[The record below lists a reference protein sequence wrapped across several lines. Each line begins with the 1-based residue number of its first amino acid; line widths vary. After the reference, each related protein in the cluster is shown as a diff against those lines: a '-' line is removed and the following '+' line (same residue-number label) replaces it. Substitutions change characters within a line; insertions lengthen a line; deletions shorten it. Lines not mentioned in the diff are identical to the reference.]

1 MFIHGLLSNLPF
13 SSLPKQWF
21 DIRRE
26 WRSSGPLGQWHNCYT
41 RRGCHPWSYSRWAD
55 SKSLLADSSLLGQ
68 WSPEMVLHRS
78 QGIQTIVLSHSTS
91 GLLGLHFYS
100 YCTSF
105 SSILLC
111 NCDIYS
117 SLISVNPF
125 ILIQK
130 TSQTSYTESSMMGES
145 LDFVHLENWNLK
157 IIFFSPFL
165 SGA

>member
-1 MFIHGLLSNLPF
+1 MFIHGLISNLPF

-26 WRSSGPLGQWHNCYT
+26 WRSSGRPGQWHNCFT
-41 RRGCHPWSYSRWAD
+41 QRGCHPWSYSRCAD

-68 WSPEMVLHRS
+68 WSPEMVLHRP
-78 QGIQTIVLSHSTS
+78 QEIQTTVLSHSTS
-91 GLLGLHFYS
+91 SLSGLHFYS

-105 SSILLC
+105 SSILFC
-111 NCDIYS
+111 NCGIYS
-117 SLISVNPF
+117 SLTSVNPF

-130 TSQTSYTESSMMGES
+130 TSQTLYTESSMMGES

-157 IIFFSPFL
+157 ILF
-165 SGA
+165 